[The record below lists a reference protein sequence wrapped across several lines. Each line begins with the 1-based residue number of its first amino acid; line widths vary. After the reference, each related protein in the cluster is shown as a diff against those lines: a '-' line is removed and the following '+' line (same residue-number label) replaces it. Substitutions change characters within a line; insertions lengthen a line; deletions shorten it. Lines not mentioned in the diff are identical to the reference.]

1 LNENGPAGPVLSQLS
16 FSFSLPLPT
25 KIQEEDRV
33 VLIRFGHDADP
44 VCMLMDETLSKI
56 ADAVKNFCIIYCVDI
71 TEVPDF
77 NEMYELYD
85 PMAIMFFFRNRHIQV
100 DTATGNN
107 NKITW
112 AFDEKQDLIDIIE
125 VVYREARKG
134 RGLAV
139 APREYSTKFRY

>member
-1 LNENGPAGPVLSQLS
+1 MFFFCSPLRPLSPPPL
-16 FSFSLPLPT
+16 FSLSHPT
-25 KIQEEDRV
+25 R
-33 VLIRFGHDADP
+33 IR
-44 VCMLMDETLSKI
+44 
-56 ADAVKNFCIIYCVDI
+56 
-71 TEVPDF
+71 
-77 NEMYELYD
+77 
-85 PMAIMFFFRNRHIQV
+85 FFFRNRHIQV

>member
-1 LNENGPAGPVLSQLS
+1 VGGSVAPASCLFFIGSTPPHSHS
-16 FSFSLPLPT
+16 HHTCDTP
-25 KIQEEDRV
+25 R
-33 VLIRFGHDADP
+33 
-44 VCMLMDETLSKI
+44 
-56 ADAVKNFCIIYCVDI
+56 
-71 TEVPDF
+71 
-77 NEMYELYD
+77 
-85 PMAIMFFFRNRHIQV
+85 FFFRNRHIQV

-112 AFDEKQDLIDIIE
+112 AFDEKQDLVDIIE

>member
-1 LNENGPAGPVLSQLS
+1 VGVCPFLRGSLTHLSS
-16 FSFSLPLPT
+16 SLPL
-25 KIQEEDRV
+25 INAR
-33 VLIRFGHDADP
+33 
-44 VCMLMDETLSKI
+44 
-56 ADAVKNFCIIYCVDI
+56 
-71 TEVPDF
+71 
-77 NEMYELYD
+77 
-85 PMAIMFFFRNRHIQV
+85 FFFRNRHIQV

-107 NKITW
+107 NKVTW